1 MLECDLLSRTSEK
14 GAEAA
19 IYGDVS
25 LRISENRLRMDV
37 ALSRQG
43 PGFESLTEH
52 PTPLPSG
59 DFAHITQ
66 ENRPMSK
73 EYSESSTGHLTRG

>member
-1 MLECDLLSRTSEK
+1 MLECDFPSRTSEK

-52 PTPLPSG
+52 YSDRVLRGSEARTEGLR
-59 DFAHITQ
+59 ITKI
-66 ENRPMSK
+66 RP
-73 EYSESSTGHLTRG
+73 ERGFPPGSNP